1 MMIIIIAMSIAI
13 ANTQALEKQKLKS
26 MADKIPLWK
35 AARDGNIEA
44 R

>member
-1 MMIIIIAMSIAI
+1 MTVITIAMGVATTD
-13 ANTQALEKQKLKS
+13 TQALEKQKLKS